1 MTEAI
6 TERRRIAGYMAEH
19 GPMHG
24 DRLAGE
30 LGLSLER
37 FWGLINCPWFD
48 IVTGGWGLTDRGR
61 TEAMGDPT
69 AVCKAERPL
78 RRTMSR

>member
-24 DRLAGE
+24 DRLAWSASG
-30 LGLSLER
+30 
-37 FWGLINCPWFD
+37 
-48 IVTGGWGLTDRGR
+48 
-61 TEAMGDPT
+61 A
-69 AVCKAERPL
+69 
-78 RRTMSR
+78 

>member
-48 IVTGGWGLTDRGR
+48 IVTGGWGLSARGS
-61 TEAMGDPT
+61 G
-69 AVCKAERPL
+69 ERAAPAGG
-78 RRTMSR
+78 